1 MTSPIDNALR
11 RLTGA
16 LDLLEAAVESRID
29 AGRKID
35 ELESELQKLGL
46 DRSRLAQ
53 AVDSAEARSVRLE
66 DANKDVSRR
75 LVTAMETIRGVIE
88 KHEG

>member
-11 RLTGA
+11 RLTAA

-75 LVTAMETIRGVIE
+75 LVTAMETIRAVIE

>member
-1 MTSPIDNALR
+1 MASPIDSALR
-11 RLTGA
+11 RLSAA
-16 LDLLEAAVESRID
+16 LDMLENAVERRID

-35 ELESELQKLGL
+35 ELEGELQKLGL

-53 AVDSAEARSVRLE
+53 AVDAAEARSERLE

-75 LVTAMETIRGVIE
+75 LVAAMESIRSVIE
-88 KHEG
+88 KHES